1 MTVGGL
7 TDLSY
12 KRVLQSGVFWTKEEM
27 NCTDGYLEVQG
38 EKIKA
43 GDSDKWNAHEFDD
56 FLDQPADSWSSGM
69 ETSSRIILGVL
80 IVPP

>member
-1 MTVGGL
+1 MSVSSKRVTVGGL

-43 GDSDKWNAHEFDD
+43 GTVI
-56 FLDQPADSWSSGM
+56 SGM
-69 ETSSRIILGVL
+69 RMNLMIFGSTRQEDRQRTIQTSNSG
-80 IVPP
+80 